1 MDGVYLHSIAI
12 SRKIVYHR
20 SMRRL
25 TIAAAIAIAI
35 LASCTVT
42 EELNINESGSID
54 SSSTIHVEDFFI
66 DVLADFAEFLPED
79 NASIMDDAIASFGDG
94 LENMATIKASE
105 TEKTGENQ
113 YSIAFSVDDLDALLE
128 EFGVAEQ
135 SLIAKTDSSLSFYL
149 DIGNYGELKEV
160 VPFLADPNFEVYGPE
175 YNQGM
180 SNDEYLEMI
189 SFLLGEDGP
198 EAIANGMVTMDI
210 TVPGT
215 VMNTENA
222 EITGENTARYS
233 FPIIAFLLLNEPLS
247 FSIEWQ

>member
-1 MDGVYLHSIAI
+1 M
-12 SRKIVYHR
+12 
-20 SMRRL
+20 
-25 TIAAAIAIAI
+25 
-35 LASCTVT
+35 TVT
-42 EELNINESGSID
+42 EKVSYLKGLAEGLGIDESEKNGKMIKA
-54 SSSTIHVEDFFI
+54 II
-66 DVLADFAEFLPED
+66 DVLEDFGEFLPASDESMMD
-79 NASIMDDAIASFGDG
+79 NAISGYASQLDGVNAISDIEWENLGDNHYTVSFSFSGIDTLLSQLG
-94 LENMATIKASE
+94 A
-105 TEKTGENQ
+105 ENQ
-113 YSIAFSVDDLDALLE
+113 TLFAL
-128 EFGVAEQ
+128 
-135 SLIAKTDSSLSFYL
+135 TDNSLSFHL
-149 DIGNYGELKEV
+149 DISNYEELKSA

-180 SNDEYLEMI
+180 SETDYLDMI
-189 SFLLGEDGP
+189 YFLLGEDGP